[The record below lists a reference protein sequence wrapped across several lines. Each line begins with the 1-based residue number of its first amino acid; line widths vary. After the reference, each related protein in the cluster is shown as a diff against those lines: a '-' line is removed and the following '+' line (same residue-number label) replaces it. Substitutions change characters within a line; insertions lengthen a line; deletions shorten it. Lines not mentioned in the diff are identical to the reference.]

1 MQTEYIKENR
11 ELDMLFKTLFAVT
24 ATVASLALGSLAH
37 AADLELLEPGKLMV
51 ATEGTYAPFSMRAPD
66 GTLDGL
72 EIRVMSEVA
81 KRLNLEYTPV
91 LIKWDSLLV
100 GLQADQY
107 DVISAAMDI
116 TEARQKQVT
125 FSNGWLESGG
135 RVVVSEQSE
144 LKTAADLKGKTVG
157 ALVASSW
164 TKIAEEKGAS
174 VKGYKAE
181 SDAMQDLVNGN
192 VDAVITDAIAAAYA
206 IKTAKMPLKMTDD
219 YVSHVQKGFAFK
231 MGKPHLVEAVNK
243 ALADMVSDG
252 TYAKLTTDLVGF
264 DPTPKDPIKTI
275 K

>member
-1 MQTEYIKENR
+1 MKLKSLIVVAAA
-11 ELDMLFKTLFAVT
+11 FAG
-24 ATVASLALGSLAH
+24 LAMNSIAN
-37 AADLELLEPGKLMV
+37 AADLELLQPGKLMV

-66 GTLDGL
+66 GKLDGL
-72 EIRVMSEVA
+72 EIRVMKEVA

-135 RVVVSEQSE
+135 RVVTAGDS
-144 LKTAADLKGKTVG
+144 KIATAADIKGKAVG

-164 TKIAEEKGAS
+164 TKIAEEEGAT

-192 VDAVITDAIAAAYA
+192 VDAVITDSIAAAYA
-206 IKTAKMPLKMTDD
+206 IKSANMPLKMTDD

-231 MGKPHLVEAVNK
+231 MGKPHLVKAVNK
-243 ALADMVSDG
+243 ALADMNADG
-252 TYAKLTTDLVGF
+252 TYAKLTSDLVGF

-275 K
+275 E

>member
-1 MQTEYIKENR
+1 MKMKSFI
-11 ELDMLFKTLFAVT
+11 LAAAAFAG
-24 ATVASLALGSLAH
+24 LAITSIAH
-37 AADLELLEPGKLMV
+37 AADLELLQPGKLMV

-66 GTLDGL
+66 GKLDGL
-72 EIRVMSEVA
+72 EIRVMKEVA

-135 RVVVSEQSE
+135 RVVTAKDSKITS
-144 LKTAADLKGKTVG
+144 AADIKGKAVG

-164 TKIAEEKGAS
+164 TKIAEEKGAT

-192 VDAVITDAIAAAYA
+192 IDAVITDSIAAAYA
-206 IKTAKMPLKMTDD
+206 ITSAKMPLKMTDD

-231 MGKPHLVEAVNK
+231 MGKPNLVDAVNK
-243 ALADMVSDG
+243 ALADMNADG
-252 TYAKLTTDLVGF
+252 TYAKLTSDLVGF
-264 DPTPKDPIKTI
+264 NPAPKDPIKTI

>member
-1 MQTEYIKENR
+1 MK
-11 ELDMLFKTLFAVT
+11 LKSLLVAAVAFAG
-24 ATVASLALGSLAH
+24 LAINSIAN
-37 AADLELLEPGKLMV
+37 AADLELLESGKLMV

-66 GTLDGL
+66 GKLDGL
-72 EIRVMSEVA
+72 EIRVMQEVA

-135 RVVVSEQSE
+135 RVVTAKDSKIAS
-144 LKTAADLKGKTVG
+144 AADIKGQTVG

-164 TKIAEEKGAS
+164 TKIAEDKGAT

-192 VDAVITDAIAAAYA
+192 VDAVITDFDRGCLCHQVGQHA
-206 IKTAKMPLKMTDD
+206 TQDD
-219 YVSHVQKGFAFK
+219 RRLCQPRAEGFRLQDGQAEPRRS
-231 MGKPHLVEAVNK
+231 GQQGARGHECRRHLCQTHQHSRR
-243 ALADMVSDG
+243 L
-252 TYAKLTTDLVGF
+252 
-264 DPTPKDPIKTI
+264 
-275 K
+275 